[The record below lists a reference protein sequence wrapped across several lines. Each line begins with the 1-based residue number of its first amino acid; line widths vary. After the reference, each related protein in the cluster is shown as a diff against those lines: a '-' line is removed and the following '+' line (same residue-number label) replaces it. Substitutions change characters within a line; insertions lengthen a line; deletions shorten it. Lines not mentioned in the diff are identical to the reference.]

1 MVEHKAEHSEQRPR
15 EGPAPLRN
23 IIHPPQGMSVLRPTG
38 RDHFV
43 LLPIPQ
49 MQLQNSSGGALV
61 PQAIVQELLYLRQE
75 NEALREENQAWKDWF
90 CTRPHGQEE

>member
-1 MVEHKAEHSEQRPR
+1 M
-15 EGPAPLRN
+15 
-23 IIHPPQGMSVLRPTG
+23 
-38 RDHFV
+38 

-49 MQLQNSSGGALV
+49 SQLQSSPGGALV

-90 CTRPHGQEE
+90 CTGPDSQVDQARESGSNA